1 MSKVVIV
8 VLRVFLVLV
17 FLGLAVGQLFV
28 IPTLAAEEAAIFPE
42 VAYLA
47 GPYTAIG
54 IAALACIQV
63 GLLCTWILLSKV
75 ARGAIFNNH
84 ALIWVNLIIAA
95 AIAGT
100 LLPLGV
106 GIHLMAVVNA
116 GGPAAFLGVCA
127 TAVGGAALVLLIT
140 VMRGLLKNAT
150 TLENELSE
158 VV

>member
-1 MSKVVIV
+1 M
-8 VLRVFLVLV
+8 
-17 FLGLAVGQLFV
+17 
-28 IPTLAAEEAAIFPE
+28 
-42 VAYLA
+42 
-47 GPYTAIG
+47 G
-54 IAALACIQV
+54 IAALACIQL
-63 GLLCTWILLSKV
+63 GLLCTWVLLSKV
-75 ARGAIFNNH
+75 ARGAIFNKH

-95 AIAGT
+95 VIAGT

-106 GIHLMAVVNA
+106 GIHLMVVVNA
-116 GGPAAFLGVCA
+116 GGPTVFLGVCA